1 MKIKYGAD
9 VFNAAGEKVG
19 EVEHVVIDPSN
30 NEITHLVVRKG
41 FLLTEDRVIPI
52 TLMARSDE
60 DSVHLREF
68 DGDFD
73 QFPLYIQKEFHQ
85 VGELEAEIEYTPGYT
100 RPLYPYPPLDVESR
114 AFSPDF
120 QQPVAVTEEK
130 YIEDSKVALKD
141 GADVFSL
148 DGSHVGDVEQ
158 VFSDPRTDRITHLLI
173 SKGMLLKENKLVPV
187 SWVDQYNE
195 QSVHLLVGN
204 KILENLPE
212 YKN

>member
-9 VFNAAGEKVG
+9 VYKADGEKVG
-19 EVEHVVIDPSN
+19 EVEQVVIDPSD

-41 FLLTEDRVIPI
+41 FLLTEDRVVPM
-52 TLMARSDE
+52 TLLESSDE
-60 DSVHLREF
+60 ESVHLREF

-73 QFPLYIQKEFHQ
+73 QFPLYVQREFYQ
-85 VGELEAEIEYTPGYT
+85 VGELDPSIDYTPGYT

-120 QQPVAVTEEK
+120 QQPVAVKEEK
-130 YIEDSKVALKD
+130 YIQAEKVAVKD

-148 DGSHVGDVEQ
+148 DGSHVGDVEE

-173 SKGMLLKENKLVPV
+173 SKGLLLQENKLVPV
-187 SWVDQYNE
+187 SWVDKYNE
-195 QSVHLLVGN
+195 NSVHLLVSR